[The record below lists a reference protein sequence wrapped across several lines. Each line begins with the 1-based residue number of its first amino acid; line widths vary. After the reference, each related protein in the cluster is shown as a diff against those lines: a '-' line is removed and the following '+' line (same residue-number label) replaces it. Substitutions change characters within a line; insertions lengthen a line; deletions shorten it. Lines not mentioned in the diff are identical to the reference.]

1 MRCTSSRS
9 VGASLIAIGLA
20 NVKKKF
26 LVVSA
31 PGVWRSWPLGLPQL
45 TLHEKVTQPELPEGV
60 RRGCQNHP
68 HAAVSA

>member
-9 VGASLIAIGLA
+9 VGASLLAIGLA

-31 PGVWRSWPLGLPQL
+31 PGVWGSWPLGLPP
-45 TLHEKVTQPELPEGV
+45 THAPREGDT
-60 RRGCQNHP
+60 
-68 HAAVSA
+68 A